1 MSFLKEKY
9 ENEIKQ
15 EMMKKFNYK
24 SIMQVPRINKI
35 VLNMGV
41 SEATQDKKF
50 IAEAEKELAK
60 IAGQKPVRTKAKRS
74 INQFKL
80 RKGQEIGV
88 KVTLRKQRMWE
99 FLNKLINVAIPRI
112 RDFKGLEVTGFDGKG
127 NFSLGIKEHIIF
139 PEIEFESV
147 EKVRG
152 LAVTIVTTAKTDEEC
167 KTLLQLLGMPFK
179 K

>member
-88 KVTLRKQRMWE
+88 KVTLRKQRTT
-99 FLNKLINVAIPRI
+99 FLY
-112 RDFKGLEVTGFDGKG
+112 
-127 NFSLGIKEHIIF
+127 
-139 PEIEFESV
+139 
-147 EKVRG
+147 
-152 LAVTIVTTAKTDEEC
+152 
-167 KTLLQLLGMPFK
+167 
-179 K
+179 